1 MSTTETVT
9 VPPSTETVAVS
20 PPTVVE
26 FIPTV
31 NPNHKLFTRGADHKY
46 GDFRDDLIRD
56 GFAVVKGA
64 IPRERA
70 DGYAAEMYSFLEDL
84 YVVFLICAP

>member
-1 MSTTETVT
+1 MTKSTT
-9 VPPSTETVAVS
+9 VA

-26 FIPTV
+26 FIPTAD
-31 NPNHKLFTRGADHKY
+31 PNHKLFTRGRDHKY
-46 GDFRDDLIRD
+46 GDFRDDLIKD

-70 DGYAAEMYSFLEDL
+70 DGYAAELYKFLEEL
-84 YVVFLICAP
+84 YVAFQPARMRFYRPQAD

>member
-9 VPPSTETVAVS
+9 TPLPA
-20 PPTVVE
+20 VVE

-31 NPNHKLFTRGADHKY
+31 NPNHKLFTRGRDHKY

-70 DGYAAEMYSFLEDL
+70 DAYAGELYKFLEDL
-84 YVVFLICAP
+84 YVAFLSARKRSGHQVSKS

>member
-1 MSTTETVT
+1 MPLTPKANTVHG
-9 VPPSTETVAVS
+9 
-20 PPTVVE
+20 
-26 FIPTV
+26 
-31 NPNHKLFTRGADHKY
+31 NGRLFEKPDTFVY

-70 DGYAAEMYSFLEDL
+70 DAYADQLYSFLENL
-84 YVVFLICAP
+84 